1 MPAPDAADGGSDPE
15 NPYLRDPPT
24 DFEALDTLSAERARE
39 QAEQLREAIYAHDH
53 RYYVE
58 NDPVIGDRTYDALF
72 SRLLDVEDSFDLPT
86 EDSPT
91 QRVGGEPI
99 DELDSIEHVAPMLS
113 IDSSGDPE
121 EVRAFDERVRE
132 AVGDV
137 EYLCEPKF
145 DGLSIEVVY
154 GNGTYERAVT
164 RGDGETGDDVTST
177 VRTIGSVPGRLRG
190 APESVP
196 DFLAVRGEIYIP
208 RPAFQEMNRERVERG
223 EDPFA
228 NPRNAAAGT
237 LRQLDPSIAAE
248 RPLACFFF
256 EILANGAS
264 GSTARSDDS
273 LDRGENGESTA
284 SDRPTNEDGTD
295 RQESL
300 ADYSTD
306 SGAREDGE
314 QVPDTGGQQERSN
327 PRADEEGGEKT
338 GSHGPAEGMEFDT
351 HAEQR
356 RALPEWGLRTDR
368 ETELRSGI
376 EEAISYRDDLLERR
390 EELDY
395 EIDGVVFKLNDRASC
410 EELGTTS
417 RAPRWAYAY
426 KFPARTEITT
436 IAEIAVQ
443 VGRTGRLTPV
453 ALLDPVEVGG
463 VTVSRASLH
472 NPEEI
477 GRLGVGIGDRVRIE
491 RAGDVIPQVVEVV
504 EDRSDA
510 DFEFPERCPV
520 CASPVEHEGP
530 LAYCSGGLACPAQ
543 LQGAIEHYASRT
555 GLDIE
560 GVGEERIEQLIDAGL
575 VDSLADL
582 YALDAAAL
590 TDLEGWGEQSAA
602 NLLAEL
608 DAAKDPAFEDFLAA
622 LGVPAVGPTTA
633 AALARNFGSLDAV
646 IEADAEALQEV
657 PDIGPRVAE
666 EIREFFD
673 SERNREAIAA
683 LRDQGVEPVAD
694 TSAAETPDPLEN
706 LTFVFTGALE
716 ERTRE
721 EAQELVER
729 YGASTTGSVSG
740 NTDYL
745 VTGESP
751 GARKREA
758 AAEHAVPELDEED
771 FEALLAEYG
780 AS

>member
-1 MPAPDAADGGSDPE
+1 MPTPDAADGGSGPD

-24 DFEALDTLSAERARE
+24 DFESVEELPEERARE
-39 QAEQLREAIYAHDH
+39 QAERLREAIYAHDH

-58 NDPVIGDRTYDALF
+58 NDPVIADRTYDALF
-72 SRLLDVEDSFDLPT
+72 TRLVDLEEAFDLAT
-86 EDSPT
+86 ENSPT
-91 QRVGGEPI
+91 QRIGGEPI
-99 DELDSIEHVAPMLS
+99 DELDSREHAAPMLS

-121 EVRAFDERVRE
+121 EVRAFDERVRD

-137 EYLCEPKF
+137 DYLCEPKF

-154 GNGTYERAVT
+154 RNGTYERAVT
-164 RGDGETGDDVTST
+164 RGDGETGDDVTAT
-177 VRTIGSVPGRLRG
+177 VGTIGSVPGRLRG
-190 APESVP
+190 APEDVP
-196 DFLAVRGEIYIP
+196 DLLAVRGEIYIP

-256 EILANGAS
+256 DILASAASESNAGA
-264 GSTARSDDS
+264 DDS
-273 LDRGENGESTA
+273 TNRGENDPEP
-284 SDRPTNEDGTD
+284 SDRPTNEDDTELQG
-295 RQESL
+295 SL
-300 ADYSTD
+300 ADYSVESD
-306 SGAREDGE
+306 SESREGGE
-314 QVPDTGGQQERSN
+314 RAPGTGSQRERPN
-327 PRADEEGGEKT
+327 PRADEEKT
-338 GSHGPAEGMEFDT
+338 GSDGPAGSMELDT

-356 RALPEWGLRTDR
+356 RLLHEWGLRTDR
-368 ETELRSGI
+368 ETELRSTI

-395 EIDGVVFKLNDRASC
+395 GIDGVVFKLNDWEKCKA
-410 EELGTTS
+410 LGTTS

-477 GRLGVGIGDRVRIE
+477 ARLGVAVGDRVRIE
-491 RAGDVIPQVVEVV
+491 RAGDVIPQVVDVV
-504 EDRSDA
+504 KDRSDA
-510 DFEFPERCPV
+510 DFEFPEACPV

-560 GVGEERIEQLIDAGL
+560 GLGEERIEQLIDAGL
-575 VDSLADL
+575 VESLADL
-582 YALDAAAL
+582 YALDHEDL
-590 TDLEGWGEQSAA
+590 TDLEGWGERSAS

-608 DAAKDPAFEDFLAA
+608 DAAKDPPLDEFLAA
-622 LGVPAVGPTTA
+622 LGVPEVGPTTA
-633 AALARNFGSLDAV
+633 AALAREFGSLDAV
-646 IEADAEALQEV
+646 IAADADDLREV
-657 PDIGPRVAE
+657 PDVGPRVAE
-666 EIREFFD
+666 EIRAFFD
-673 SERNREAIAA
+673 SGRNREAIAA
-683 LRDQGVEPVAD
+683 LRGQGVAPVAD
-694 TSAAETPDPLEN
+694 TTAKETSDRLEG
-706 LTFVFTGALE
+706 LVFVFTGALDD
-716 ERTRE
+716 RTRE
-721 EAQELVER
+721 DAESLVER
-729 YGASTTGSVSG
+729 YGADSTGSVSG

-745 VTGESP
+745 VCGESP

-758 AAEHAVPELDEED
+758 ASEHGVPELDEED